1 MHACRQE
8 DKHANVCMHTC
19 MHVGMY
25 VCLDGQIIMVSKFA
39 LLSLLIDAYFGV
51 LDHDK
56 RRVLQFWTTIKCE
69 FRNFE
74 SR

>member
-1 MHACRQE
+1 MPVYACMHAGRQE
-8 DKHANVCMHTC
+8 GKHANVCMYVCMHTC

-56 RRVLQFWTTIKCE
+56 MRVSKFW
-69 FRNFE
+69 FAH
-74 SR
+74 

>member
-1 MHACRQE
+1 MHACMQAGRKASMQMY
-8 DKHANVCMHTC
+8 VCKHTC

-39 LLSLLIDAYFGV
+39 LLSLLIDAYFGI

-56 RRVLQFWTTIKCE
+56 MRVSKFW
-69 FRNFE
+69 FAH
-74 SR
+74 